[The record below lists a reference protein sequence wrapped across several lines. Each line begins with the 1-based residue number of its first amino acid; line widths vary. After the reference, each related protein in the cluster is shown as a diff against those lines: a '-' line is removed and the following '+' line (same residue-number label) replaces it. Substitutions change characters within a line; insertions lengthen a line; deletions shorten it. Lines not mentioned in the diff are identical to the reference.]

1 MKKDEIFKELV
12 NRKRILENKGYKV
25 IYIGLYGSQNYNLDD
40 EESDID
46 VKAIVL
52 PDLQDI
58 IRRKAVST
66 TIECENGNI
75 DVKDLL
81 TFYDVIKK
89 GNFSYVEAID
99 TCYSIGDKYF

>member
-66 TIECENGNI
+66 FFECENGYL
-75 DVKDLL
+75 DVNYLL
-81 TFYDVIKK
+81 TFYVVI
-89 GNFSYVEAID
+89 
-99 TCYSIGDKYF
+99 